1 MGRSAIAHQQLGPDG
16 YAGQGAVRRT
26 ARQGC
31 NGNLRLDRWAAAIF
45 SIAAPVKPTTPDALK
60 ALEGIRVVMVT
71 GDNQTTANAVARE
84 LGISD
89 VRAEVLPGQE
99 LQGEG

>member
-1 MGRSAIAHQQLGPDG
+1 MQVKAQCVELRAKGATAIFASIDGR
-16 YAGQGAVRRT
+16 T
-26 ARQGC
+26 
-31 NGNLRLDRWAAAIF
+31 AAIF

-60 ALEGIRVVMVT
+60 ALKAEGIRVVMVT
-71 GDNQTTANAVARE
+71 GDIQTTANAVARE

-99 LQGEG
+99 LQGVG